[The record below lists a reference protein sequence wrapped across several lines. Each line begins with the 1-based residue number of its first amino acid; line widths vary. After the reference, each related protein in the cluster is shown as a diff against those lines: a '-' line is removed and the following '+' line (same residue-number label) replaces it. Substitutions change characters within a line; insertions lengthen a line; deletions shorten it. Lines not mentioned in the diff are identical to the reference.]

1 MKKCQKCGA
10 EYEEDKKFCKRCG
23 SPLLEVDKNSE
34 QNDQDGFQD
43 WKEDNEEAG
52 DEQQSG
58 KKKKKNLWMGILIG
72 LVLVMFCGGIFAV
85 YVIQEKRLEAVQEEH
100 EKREKEIEEE
110 RKAEEKA
117 REKEEQKEEEKK
129 KKEAEEQEQKEK
141 ELKEQLQQKEEELK
155 KVQEQAESEANLS
168 SNSSSQM
175 SAQEWWD
182 SRLAS
187 TEAADKQLAAEA
199 SAGDSVERQMSIAQ
213 GRYELWDNL
222 LNELWAELEAVLPGA
237 ELGNLTDEQVSWI
250 QQKEAMIANYWQGT
264 TIDHSSFPNGP
275 AADMTKERVYYL
287 RGKLPY

>member
-141 ELKEQLQQKEEELK
+141 ELKEQLQQKEEELT
-155 KVQEQAESEANLS
+155 KVQEQAESESNLS

-199 SAGDSVERQMSIAQ
+199 SSGDSVERQMSIAQ

>member
-155 KVQEQAESEANLS
+155 KVQEQAESESNLS

-199 SAGDSVERQMSIAQ
+199 SSGDSVERQMSIAQ
-213 GRYELWDNL
+213 GRYKLWDNL

>member
-155 KVQEQAESEANLS
+155 KVQEQAESESNLS

-199 SAGDSVERQMSIAQ
+199 SGSRIRKSY
-213 GRYELWDNL
+213 R
-222 LNELWAELEAVLPGA
+222 
-237 ELGNLTDEQVSWI
+237 
-250 QQKEAMIANYWQGT
+250 
-264 TIDHSSFPNGP
+264 
-275 AADMTKERVYYL
+275 
-287 RGKLPY
+287 

>member
-1 MKKCQKCGA
+1 M
-10 EYEEDKKFCKRCG
+10 
-23 SPLLEVDKNSE
+23 
-34 QNDQDGFQD
+34 
-43 WKEDNEEAG
+43 
-52 DEQQSG
+52 
-58 KKKKKNLWMGILIG
+58 
-72 LVLVMFCGGIFAV
+72 
-85 YVIQEKRLEAVQEEH
+85 
-100 EKREKEIEEE
+100 
-110 RKAEEKA
+110 
-117 REKEEQKEEEKK
+117 
-129 KKEAEEQEQKEK
+129 
-141 ELKEQLQQKEEELK
+141 
-155 KVQEQAESEANLS
+155 EQAESESNLS
-168 SNSSSQM
+168 SSSSSQM

>member
-155 KVQEQAESEANLS
+155 KVQEQAERESNLS

-199 SAGDSVERQMSIAQ
+199 SSGDSVERQMSIAQ

>member
-155 KVQEQAESEANLS
+155 KVQEQAESESNLS

-175 SAQEWWD
+175 SAQGWWD

-199 SAGDSVERQMSIAQ
+199 SSGDSVERQMSIAQ

>member
-100 EKREKEIEEE
+100 EKREK
-110 RKAEEKA
+110 R
-117 REKEEQKEEEKK
+117 
-129 KKEAEEQEQKEK
+129 
-141 ELKEQLQQKEEELK
+141 
-155 KVQEQAESEANLS
+155 
-168 SNSSSQM
+168 
-175 SAQEWWD
+175 
-182 SRLAS
+182 
-187 TEAADKQLAAEA
+187 
-199 SAGDSVERQMSIAQ
+199 
-213 GRYELWDNL
+213 
-222 LNELWAELEAVLPGA
+222 
-237 ELGNLTDEQVSWI
+237 
-250 QQKEAMIANYWQGT
+250 
-264 TIDHSSFPNGP
+264 
-275 AADMTKERVYYL
+275 
-287 RGKLPY
+287 

>member
-129 KKEAEEQEQKEK
+129 KHEK
-141 ELKEQLQQKEEELK
+141 RKNRK
-155 KVQEQAESEANLS
+155 KK
-168 SNSSSQM
+168 
-175 SAQEWWD
+175 
-182 SRLAS
+182 RR
-187 TEAADKQLAAEA
+187 K
-199 SAGDSVERQMSIAQ
+199 
-213 GRYELWDNL
+213 
-222 LNELWAELEAVLPGA
+222 
-237 ELGNLTDEQVSWI
+237 
-250 QQKEAMIANYWQGT
+250 
-264 TIDHSSFPNGP
+264 
-275 AADMTKERVYYL
+275 
-287 RGKLPY
+287 

>member
-129 KKEAEEQEQKEK
+129 NER
-141 ELKEQLQQKEEELK
+141 
-155 KVQEQAESEANLS
+155 
-168 SNSSSQM
+168 
-175 SAQEWWD
+175 
-182 SRLAS
+182 SRRTRAKREG
-187 TEAADKQLAAEA
+187 TKRTA
-199 SAGDSVERQMSIAQ
+199 SAKMRK
-213 GRYELWDNL
+213 N
-222 LNELWAELEAVLPGA
+222 
-237 ELGNLTDEQVSWI
+237 
-250 QQKEAMIANYWQGT
+250 
-264 TIDHSSFPNGP
+264 
-275 AADMTKERVYYL
+275 
-287 RGKLPY
+287 

>member
-1 MKKCQKCGA
+1 MTDVA
-10 EYEEDKKFCKRCG
+10 AA
-23 SPLLEVDKNSE
+23 
-34 QNDQDGFQD
+34 DGFLGLLSFIFLQD
-43 WKEDNEEAG
+43 NRWKFYING
-52 DEQQSG
+52 LGITLVVS
-58 KKKKKNLWMGILIG
+58 LLSVIVGILIG

-155 KVQEQAESEANLS
+155 KVQEQAESESNLS
-168 SNSSSQM
+168 SNSSSQL

-199 SAGDSVERQMSIAQ
+199 SSGDSVERQMSIAQ
-213 GRYELWDNL
+213 GRYELWDYL
-222 LNELWAELEAVLPGA
+222 LNELWAELEVVLPGA

>member
-155 KVQEQAESEANLS
+155 KVQEQAESESNLS

-187 TEAADKQLAAEA
+187 TEVADKQLAAEA
-199 SAGDSVERQMSIAQ
+199 SSGDSVERQMSIAQ

>member
-155 KVQEQAESEANLS
+155 KVQEQAESESNLS

-199 SAGDSVERQMSIAQ
+199 SSGDSVERQMSIAQ

-237 ELGNLTDEQVSWI
+237 ELGNLTDELVSWI